1 MKYYEQ
7 LLRLANLLELKDFD
21 RAQEIKAFA
30 EKALEYVVGAIP
42 YDEGEEVRKTMDSLH
57 EEFSAVGI

>member
-7 LLRLANLLELKDFD
+7 LQRLAYLLELKDFD

-30 EKALEYVVGAIP
+30 EKALEYVVSAIP

>member
-7 LLRLANLLELKDFD
+7 LLRLANLMEMKDYD

-30 EKALEYVVGAIP
+30 EKALAYVVGTISYA
-42 YDEGEEVRKTMDSLH
+42 EGEEVRKTMDSLH
-57 EEFSAVGI
+57 EEFAVVGI

>member
-7 LLRLANLLELKDFD
+7 LQRLANLLEMKDYD

-30 EKALEYVVGAIP
+30 EKALEYFIGVVS

-57 EEFSAVGI
+57 KEFSAVGI

>member
-7 LLRLANLLELKDFD
+7 LLRLAYLLELKDFD

-30 EKALEYVVGAIP
+30 EKALEYVVSAIP

>member
-7 LLRLANLLELKDFD
+7 LQRLANLLELKDFD

>member
-7 LLRLANLLELKDFD
+7 LQRLANLLELKDYD
-21 RAQEIKAFA
+21 RVQEIKAFA

>member
-7 LLRLANLLELKDFD
+7 LQRLANLLELKDYE

>member
-7 LLRLANLLELKDFD
+7 LQRLANLLEMKDYD

-30 EKALEYVVGAIP
+30 EKALEYVVGTIP
-42 YDEGEEVRKTMDSLH
+42 YAEGEEVRKTMDSLH
-57 EEFSAVGI
+57 EEFSVVGI